1 MKIRWC
7 SVVPPLVA
15 FSHTLLSYSLACG
28 LLLPPSSHLSRSLSL
43 SALAASDPFHSRGFN
58 NLTWLAR
65 KSTPNPET
73 GGHSTATNHVTALS
87 QGKCSREGTK
97 NTLRTSNRCKIPSV
111 FTQLQAPAKLTE
123 WQQNRVKSSRASGWP
138 SAHPFSLFPLIK
150 GCSIR
155 GKQRHFQKEITL
167 SIILFWLWASIM
179 TELQKEIRDAEVTCH
194 YQIDKDG
201 SKRQLKPLG
210 RWQIHCDVRRE
221 LYYWLNDPL
230 EISHGLVW

>member
-1 MKIRWC
+1 MKTYIRQMKIRRY

-28 LLLPPSSHLSRSLSL
+28 LPLSSHLSRSLSL
-43 SALAASDPFHSRGFN
+43 SALAASDPFHSWGFN

-73 GGHSTATNHVTALS
+73 GGHSAATNHVTALS
-87 QGKCSREGTK
+87 QGKCSREDTK
-97 NTLRTSNRCKIPSV
+97 NTHKTLRTSNRCKIPSV
-111 FTQLQAPAKLTE
+111 FTQLQAPAKWTD

-167 SIILFWLWASIM
+167 GIILFWLWASIM
-179 TELQKEIRDAEVTCH
+179 TEL
-194 YQIDKDG
+194 
-201 SKRQLKPLG
+201 
-210 RWQIHCDVRRE
+210 RRK
-221 LYYWLNDPL
+221 
-230 EISHGLVW
+230 